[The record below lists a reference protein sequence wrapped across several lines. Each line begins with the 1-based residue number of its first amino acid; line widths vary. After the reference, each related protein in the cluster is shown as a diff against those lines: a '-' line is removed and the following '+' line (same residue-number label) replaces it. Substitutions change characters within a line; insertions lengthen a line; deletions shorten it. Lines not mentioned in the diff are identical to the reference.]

1 MRKCILTI
9 GLGFGDEGK
18 GSTVDLLC
26 RLHKADLVVRYS
38 GGAQAGHNV
47 QLPNGHRHTFS
58 QFGAGTFAG
67 AATFLG
73 PAVIIRPQ
81 GIQYEAE
88 ALKEGG
94 IPRPLDLLTVHP
106 DCLVATPYHQAMN
119 RIRELQRGCRRHGS
133 CGQGIGETRSYWLR
147 YGLDAITAGDTTSK
161 TMLKY
166 KLSLL
171 RQRLWNEVQ
180 ELDVG
185 VDVLREFDLDFY
197 QWSAASVAVSLR
209 ASMAGVEMSWVP
221 YETPGQ
227 VIFEASQ
234 GVLLDET
241 FGFHPHTTWSTVT
254 THHAEELCQTG
265 FDEIQRLGITR
276 AYTSRHGQGPL
287 PTYSKELT
295 EHARDPGNPKND
307 WQGAMRLGWLD
318 MKLLKYG
325 VEHCGSKLDGIVVN
339 HLDQLPERSFICRSY
354 DPHTPEL
361 LHGGRSLRHQEH
373 LGDRL
378 KYARPVLEE
387 VNEDLILSEIGKLA
401 PIYAVSHGPTHED
414 RKLVAQ

>member
-1 MRKCILTI
+1 MRKCVLTV
-9 GLGFGDEGK
+9 GLQFGDEGK
-18 GSTVDLLC
+18 GQTVDYLC
-26 RLHKADLVVRYS
+26 RQHKADLVVRYS

-94 IPRPLDLLTVHP
+94 ISRPMDWLTVHP

-119 RIRELQRGCRRHGS
+119 RIRELHRGCRRHGS

-147 YGLDAITAGDTTSK
+147 YGMDAITAGDTGNAE
-161 TMLKY
+161 LLWR
-166 KLSLL
+166 KLELM
-171 RQRLWNEVQ
+171 RQRLWSEAQ

-185 VDVLREFDLDFY
+185 SGVLREFGHNFY
-197 QWSAASVAVSLR
+197 EWSALSVCRDLR
-209 ASMAGVEMSWVP
+209 KAMDGVQVRAHM
-221 YETPGQ
+221 TLTGAT

-295 EHARDPGNPKND
+295 EHAKDPGNPKND
-307 WQGAMRLGWLD
+307 WQGEMRLGWLD

-361 LHGGRSLRHQEH
+361 LHGGRSLKHQEH

-401 PIYAVSHGPTHED
+401 PIYAVSHGPTHDD
-414 RKLVAQ
+414 RKLVDQ